1 MEMQRPVGPT
11 IYSSPCGRD
20 NLSAVLVVKEVNHE
34 NFAAHEE
41 PLLHD
46 RLQELAISW
55 LKTPDPVSTWSCC
68 RPGLRGFRIF
78 IANYIIFEVSYCTTN
93 LCIQRRE
100 AAPPASR

>member
-1 MEMQRPVGPT
+1 MEMQRRVGPI
-11 IYSSPCGRD
+11 IYSSPCD
-20 NLSAVLVVKEVNHE
+20 NLSALVVKDVNHE
-34 NFAAHEE
+34 NFAADED

-46 RLQELAISW
+46 RLKELAIAW
-55 LKTPDPVSTWSCC
+55 LKTPDPVGTWSCC
-68 RPGLRGFRIF
+68 RPGLRGGRIF

>member
-1 MEMQRPVGPT
+1 MEMQRRVGPI
-11 IYSSPCGRD
+11 IYSSPCD
-20 NLSAVLVVKEVNHE
+20 NLSALVVKEVNHE

-46 RLQELAISW
+46 RLEELAISW
-55 LKTPDPVSTWSCC
+55 LKTPDPVGTWSCC

-78 IANYIIFEVSYCTTN
+78 IANYIIFEVGYCTTN

>member
-1 MEMQRPVGPT
+1 MFPPED
-11 IYSSPCGRD
+11 ICS
-20 NLSAVLVVKEVNHE
+20 LSAQKKS
-34 NFAAHEE
+34 AHEG

-55 LKTPDPVSTWSCC
+55 LKTPDPVGTWSCC

-78 IANYIIFEVSYCTTN
+78 IANYIIFEVGYCTTN

>member
-1 MEMQRPVGPT
+1 MEMQRPVGPL
-11 IYSSPCGRD
+11 IYFNPCD
-20 NLSAVLVVKEVNHE
+20 NLSVLVVKEANHE
-34 NFAAHEE
+34 G

-55 LKTPDPVSTWSCC
+55 LKTPDPVGTWSCC
-68 RPGLRGFRIF
+68 RPGLRGARIF

>member
-1 MEMQRPVGPT
+1 MEMQRRVGPI
-11 IYSSPCGRD
+11 IYSSQCD
-20 NLSAVLVVKEVNHE
+20 NLSVLVVKEVNHE

-68 RPGLRGFRIF
+68 RPGLRGSRIF
-78 IANYIIFEVSYCTTN
+78 IANYIIFEVRSQLLHHEPLYPA
-93 LCIQRRE
+93 QRGC
-100 AAPPASR
+100 STSK